1 MIIVHIYFCLHFK
14 RFQGKLLAVIIYTLV
29 IDYLILLQLK
39 IFSYG
44 ILMRVLKDSVLAV
57 LLNSRLHVKSL
68 SF

>member
-29 IDYLILLQLK
+29 IDYLLQLK

-57 LLNSRLHVKSL
+57 LLNSRLHVESL